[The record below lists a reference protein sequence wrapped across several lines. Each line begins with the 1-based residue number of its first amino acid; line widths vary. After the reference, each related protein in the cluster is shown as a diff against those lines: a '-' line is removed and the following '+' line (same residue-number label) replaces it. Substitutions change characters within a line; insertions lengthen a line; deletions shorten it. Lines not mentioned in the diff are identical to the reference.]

1 MKLYFRTLGS
11 GAPIVIMHGV
21 FGTSDN
27 WITVSKE
34 LAKTNQVYLLDLRNH
49 GQSPHSDL
57 FNYAEMAKDL
67 DEFLTDHH
75 LQKPIIIGHS
85 MGGKV
90 AMRYAKDFK
99 NIGKLIVVDISP
111 RFYPRHHETILEGLN
126 AMPLEELQSRQ
137 QADDLLAAY
146 IPELGVRQFLLKNL
160 YRNEEGKFDWRLNL
174 KVITDQI
181 DIVGEPLEEDTR
193 IDAPTLF
200 IRGRNSNYI
209 LENDETLIKKIFSNV
224 SIETIADA
232 GHWVQAE
239 QPMKFS
245 EVVGR
250 FIL

>member
-57 FNYAEMAKDL
+57 FTYEEMAKDL
-67 DEFLTDHH
+67 EEFLSDHQ

-90 AMRYAKDFK
+90 AMRYAKDFT

-111 RFYPRHHETILEGLN
+111 RFYPPHHQTILAGLN

-137 QADDLLAAY
+137 QADEQLAAY

-160 YRNEEGKFDWRLNL
+160 FRNEEGQFAWRLNL

-181 DIVGEPLEEDTR
+181 DIVGEPLGEDSK
-193 IDAPTLF
+193 IDVPTLF
-200 IRGRNSNYI
+200 IKGANSNYI
-209 LENDETLIKKIFSNV
+209 VENDEILIKKIFSKV
-224 SIETIADA
+224 TIETIENA

-239 QPMKFS
+239 QPQKFS

>member
-34 LAKTNQVYLLDLRNH
+34 LAKTNHVYLLDLRNH

-67 DEFLTDHH
+67 DEFLTDNH

-181 DIVGEPLEEDTR
+181 DIVGEPLWEDTR

>member
-181 DIVGEPLEEDTR
+181 DIVGEPLGEDTR